1 MFEFLLSSTIACADA
16 DVMILRIEKHE
27 NLKAEWKL
35 ELIETIQDYTSEC
48 PWDAN
53 DWRNGAQIPSFRRP
67 TMNTLNLIKKQINKA
82 AALHDAQI
90 SHTSYRGV
98 EYDTRCVESKE
109 THGTFCYRGK
119 TYTKWLTYNYNM
131 IEWEG
136 YLPFFMERD
145 KLKLIVRNLKLLVEA
160 LESEVYSDPTAYTD
174 KRENFDDPA
183 SYYAP
188 ISDYDEIFNDDDGYP
203 D

>member
-1 MFEFLLSSTIACADA
+1 MFEFLLSSTIACIDADA
-16 DVMILRIEKHE
+16 MILRIQKHE

-67 TMNTLNLIKKQINKA
+67 TMNTLNLIKKQIEKA